1 MIGCVPSLL
10 PFHRQGPELSAVVDS
25 SRLNSPPSLTRA
37 VARATAFDEQQNGQ
51 IDRRLF
57 SFYLTRNVRKQ
68 GSVLIL
74 GGYNT
79 SYAKEEF
86 NFVPLIDDSFWAVG
100 LLSVGF
106 SARHK
111 AVCVTCAS
119 FRGSAA
125 AQPGWPAYV
134 VADVLGGAC
143 GTTGGCEP

>member
-1 MIGCVPSLL
+1 MT
-10 PFHRQGPELSAVVDS
+10 
-25 SRLNSPPSLTRA
+25 N
-37 VARATAFDEQQNGQ
+37 EQQNGQ

-100 LLSVGF
+100 LLRVGF
-106 SARHK
+106 GETR
-111 AVCVTCAS
+111 
-119 FRGSAA
+119 
-125 AQPGWPAYV
+125 
-134 VADVLGGAC
+134 
-143 GTTGGCEP
+143 